1 MVLFVFNFKKYAF
14 LSKQARKTPYFSSNF
29 SREALDFAILPNSK
43 TESRFFTLKKEPLHT
58 REKVRS
64 TFSRVCYK
72 KPHKSFS
79 AIKDKFLKLFY
90 FEKSVYSIG
99 STLENSIVKIQ
110 VGRWKLDLKTAK
122 QAGINSSFKMTRF
135 RQSSFTVLL

>member
-14 LSKQARKTPYFSSNF
+14 LSKQAPKTLYFSSNF
-29 SREALDFAILPNSK
+29 SREVLDFAISQNSK
-43 TESRFFTLKKEPLHT
+43 TESRFFTFKKEPLHT

-79 AIKDKFLKLFY
+79 AMKDNFLTPFY
-90 FEKSVYSIG
+90 FEK
-99 STLENSIVKIQ
+99 
-110 VGRWKLDLKTAK
+110 
-122 QAGINSSFKMTRF
+122 
-135 RQSSFTVLL
+135 